1 MIQKRLF
8 LIERVGKFMKL
19 TMKEAFSIP
28 NLLCYVRLIMIPIF
42 SYLYINA
49 DSSRDYF
56 IAAIVV
62 LVASLTDFFDG
73 FIARKY
79 NMITEWG
86 KFLDPLADKLMQA
99 AMLFMLI
106 VKVKWMFLLIILFI
120 FKEGF
125 MATAGIVMLNK
136 GRKLNGA
143 KWFGKVSTAVFYV
156 IMLVLIALPSLNNI
170 VVNLLL
176 IICACFL
183 TLSFVLYIK
192 EYILM
197 YRELKN
203 Q

>member
-1 MIQKRLF
+1 
-8 LIERVGKFMKL
+8 MKL

-42 SYLYINA
+42 SYLYITA

-56 IAAIVV
+56 IAAIFV

-120 FKEGF
+120 LKEGF